1 VSDPAA
7 RVRDLLAL
15 YRRTHYGVVL
25 TDGSDATLRIGALPP
40 QAIADWIGAEDS
52 AVYLTACN
60 PRSQALSDADNAA
73 RMGALRERLHDANA
87 RWLEGRA
94 GIPGEPWSESSLL
107 VAGIDIASA
116 DRLARDFGQD
126 AALAVTRRRRVALR
140 LYRDDWR
147 AHADDGAD
155 IEWAALA

>member
-1 VSDPAA
+1 MSDSPE
-7 RVRDLLAL
+7 RVRELLAL

-25 TDGSDATLRIGALPP
+25 ADGGGATLRIGAMPP
-40 QAIADWIGAEDS
+40 QAIADWIGADDS
-52 AVYLTACN
+52 AFYLTACN

-73 RMGALRERLHDANA
+73 RMDVLRERLRHANA
-87 RWLEGRA
+87 RWLEGCA

-107 VAGIDIASA
+107 VAGIDIAGA

-126 AALAVTRRRRVALR
+126 AALAVARDRRVALR

-147 AHADDGAD
+147 AQAGDNFD
-155 IEWAALA
+155 IEWADRA

>member
-1 VSDPAA
+1 MSDSAA

-40 QAIADWIGAEDS
+40 QAIADWLGADDP

-60 PRSQALSDADNAA
+60 PRAQALSDADNAA
-73 RMGALRERLHDANA
+73 RMDVLRERLRDANA

-94 GIPGEPWSESSLL
+94 GIPGEAWNEASLL
-107 VAGIDIASA
+107 VAGIDIVRA

-126 AALAVTRRRRVALR
+126 AALVAARDRRVALR

-147 AHADDGAD
+147 VHVDSCFDV
-155 IEWAALA
+155 EWAARA